1 MIEILNYALFPEYE
15 EYVLTTAMVL
25 EKYRNY
31 KLPSNTEYS
40 FIELNK
46 FRKQNVDMDNKL
58 NQWLAFINATD
69 ERRMNMAITRNKVI
83 GKAKVEYEY
92 LTGEEAQ
99 RRLIELEEMWSMDR
113 ASEIGDAE
121 IRGEKRGEKKRNIAI
136 AKNMLKAKMQID
148 IIAKITGLSKEEI
161 KKLMQRFQIT
171 PWGNLTALYIVYN
184 KSNYFSE

>member
-1 MIEILNYALFPEYE
+1 MTKRQKQYSLKDDILFKAIFSREGNEQYLIELYI
-15 EYVLTTAMVL
+15 LTTAMVL

-31 KLPSNTEYS
+31 KLPSNTEYY

-58 NQWLAFINATD
+58 NQWLAFIDATD

-113 ASEIGDAE
+113 ASEI
-121 IRGEKRGEKKRNIAI
+121 
-136 AKNMLKAKMQID
+136 
-148 IIAKITGLSKEEI
+148 
-161 KKLMQRFQIT
+161 
-171 PWGNLTALYIVYN
+171 
-184 KSNYFSE
+184 